1 MQGRNAEENRAAV
14 PTLVYGHLELTIYF
28 LCRNNERRTA
38 ADIQHHLCFICGDMF
53 RDRHEYQKHLIT
65 HQSFA
70 LVYQIYHWD
79 KTESE
84 RKANEKAKKPD
95 PKPGRISH
103 AFSDDSN
110 RYKGSHALRQSE
122 ELEREMRQR
131 AKGKS
136 RGVDKLEKSHREERR
151 QYMREKEREEE
162 LQAERER
169 QRKIE
174 AARKRRELR
183 KRKLDE
189 HTAMAAMRDQ
199 AIPIA
204 KRRPPTRERGMESTP
219 LPSPAL
225 PTDPASSSSAQP
237 PAPEVESPRVTN
249 TGYSIGPLQR
259 EKCPYCVTRESFNKP
274 VEAIE
279 HIVDHG
285 GSILDVKLSFYD
297 DDKLLATE
305 TQLTGEKCNVCDVN
319 FDFPTQYYLHL
330 LLKHRMEVT
339 SFYVPNYPKA
349 NNVKFITVM
358 IYRMYPE
365 YTIEFRE
372 IMPRPEK
379 PEGQRPQPAGA
390 EAQSTAKEP
399 QPESSKVET
408 EAKSKEP
415 EGQAEPEKAVDQPQS
430 AEIQPEPGQDQPQ
443 DQPESTKAEAQLE
456 EKESAT

>member
-1 MQGRNAEENRAAV
+1 MILSIFECLALLHILSRIRSEMGMY
-14 PTLVYGHLELTIYF
+14 L
-28 LCRNNERRTA
+28 RNNERRSV
-38 ADIQHHLCFICGDMF
+38 ADLQHHLCFICGDTF
-53 RDRHEYQKHLIT
+53 RDRHEYQKHLIS
-65 HQSFA
+65 HQSFG
-70 LVYQIYHWD
+70 LIYQIYHFD
-79 KTESE
+79 KTEGE
-84 RKANEKAKKPD
+84 RKGNEKAKKPD
-95 PKPGRISH
+95 LKPGRIAH

-110 RYKGSHALRQSE
+110 RNKGSHALRQSE

-136 RGVDKLEKSHREERR
+136 RGVDKLERMHREERR

-169 QRKIE
+169 QRKVE

-199 AIPIA
+199 AIAIV
-204 KRRPPTRERGMESTP
+204 KRRPPTREKGVELTP
-219 LPSPAL
+219 APSPANPAD
-225 PTDPASSSSAQP
+225 PTSSSPVQP
-237 PAPEVESPRVTN
+237 PPVLQIEGPRVTS
-249 TGYSIGPLQR
+249 TGYSIGPMQQ
-259 EKCPYCVTRESFNKP
+259 EKCPYCLTQESFNKP

-297 DDKLLATE
+297 HDKLLATE

-372 IMPRPEK
+372 IMPGSEK
-379 PEGQRPQPAGA
+379 T
-390 EAQSTAKEP
+390 EAQQP
-399 QPESSKVET
+399 QPEGDYI
-408 EAKSKEP
+408 A
-415 EGQAEPEKAVDQPQS
+415 
-430 AEIQPEPGQDQPQ
+430 PEPANEEANSEQKAPPHVQQTPPPQ
-443 DQPESTKAEAQLE
+443 
-456 EKESAT
+456 

>member
-1 MQGRNAEENRAAV
+1 A
-14 PTLVYGHLELTIYF
+14 
-28 LCRNNERRTA
+28 
-38 ADIQHHLCFICGDMF
+38 
-53 RDRHEYQKHLIT
+53 
-65 HQSFA
+65 
-70 LVYQIYHWD
+70 
-79 KTESE
+79 E
-84 RKANEKAKKPD
+84 RKANEKAKKLD
-95 PKPGRISH
+95 KPGKVGH
-103 AFSDDSN
+103 ATSEDSAKL
-110 RYKGSHALRQSE
+110 KGNQALRQSE

-151 QYMREKEREEE
+151 QYMREREREEE

-204 KRRPPTRERGMESTP
+204 KRRPPTRERGTDLTP
-219 LPSPAL
+219 LHSP
-225 PTDPASSSSAQP
+225 PIPNGPSSSSSSV
-237 PAPEVESPRVTN
+237 PEVEQPRVTN
-249 TGYSIGPLQR
+249 TGYCIGPLQR
-259 EKCPYCVTRESFNKP
+259 EKCPYCISKESFNRP

-297 DDKLLATE
+297 DEKLLATE

-330 LLKHRMEVT
+330 LVKHRMEVT
-339 SFYVPNYPKA
+339 SFYIPNYPKA
-349 NNVKFITVM
+349 NNVKFVTVM

-372 IMPRPEK
+372 IMPHIAKAVAQHPPK
-379 PEGQRPQPAGA
+379 PAEQTA
-390 EAQSTAKEP
+390 EAPKE
-399 QPESSKVET
+399 ET
-408 EAKSKEP
+408 QTE
-415 EGQAEPEKAVDQPQS
+415 QKAP
-430 AEIQPEPGQDQPQ
+430 
-443 DQPESTKAEAQLE
+443 
-456 EKESAT
+456 AT